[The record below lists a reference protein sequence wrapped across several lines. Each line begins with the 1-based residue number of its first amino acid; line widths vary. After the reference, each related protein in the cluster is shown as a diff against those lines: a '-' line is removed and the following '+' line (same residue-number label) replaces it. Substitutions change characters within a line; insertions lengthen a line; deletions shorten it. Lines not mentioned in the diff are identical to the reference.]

1 MLWLG
6 LEGQWKSWWDKALGY
21 DKDGH
26 LAATEHKAGIERV
39 TGHRLGSGHRYGS
52 GRRYGSGCKSRFGYC
67 YKFIIIFN
75 SNDCQNNAL
84 LQVAA
89 CMRHLIM

>member
-6 LEGQWKSWWDKALGY
+6 PAGWRKSWWDEALDYNG
-21 DKDGH
+21 DGR
-26 LAATEHKAGIERV
+26 LAAMKHEVGIEWV